1 MSVNSLVDCVGKCP
15 SCGRIYHSLH
25 VDVVVCDCWIK
36 CPECGQEMEPYVPDL
51 SLSTYGLD
59 GKRDLLVVR
68 VCNNLAGHSDH
79 SPYFSSL
86 KPVEV
91 ELTSG

>member
-1 MSVNSLVDCVGKCP
+1 MVAFSGKC
-15 SCGRIYHSLH
+15 SRCKREYYSKHA
-25 VDVVVCDCWIK
+25 DVVVCDCWIK
-36 CPECGQEMEPYVPDL
+36 CPECGQEMEAFTPDL

-59 GKRDLLVVR
+59 GKRDLLVLK

-86 KPVEV
+86 KPIEV
-91 ELTSG
+91 ELT

>member
-1 MSVNSLVDCVGKCP
+1 
-15 SCGRIYHSLH
+15 
-25 VDVVVCDCWIK
+25 
-36 CPECGQEMEPYVPDL
+36 MEPFTPDL
-51 SLSTYGLD
+51 CPDSYGRG

-91 ELTSG
+91 ELVAVS